1 MMWTTTKRILNAGLL
16 NFWRNGFVSIASVLV
31 MVITLT
37 TVAFIIFIGSMLSAA
52 LIEIREK
59 VDVNVYFYPSAPE
72 SSITE
77 LRDSLVSFPEVAAV
91 DYISREQAL
100 TNFVERHEDDEL
112 TLQALE
118 ELGDNPLGAVLNIKA
133 QETSQYAQIAEY
145 LEAQK
150 KSGVLI
156 DRINYF
162 DNKVAIERLTKI
174 IESADQLGLVA
185 AIILIL
191 VSVLIS
197 FNTIRLVIFTSR
209 EEITV
214 MRLVGASP
222 AYVRGPYVVSGIF
235 YGLLAA
241 LLTLAIL
248 YPITLWLG
256 PTTERFFG
264 SINLFD
270 YFLQHFSEIF
280 LILITAGVVLGGV
293 SSWLAVRRYLKI

>member
-1 MMWTTTKRILNAGLL
+1 MLWTTTKRILNAGLL

-37 TVAFIIFIGSMLSAA
+37 TVAFIIFVGAMLTSA

-72 SSITE
+72 STITG
-77 LRDSLVSFPEVAAV
+77 LRDTLAEFPEVAAV
-91 DYISREQAL
+91 EYISREQAL
-100 TNFVERHEDDEL
+100 NNFIDRHQDDEL
-112 TLQALE
+112 TLQALD
-118 ELGDNPLGAVLNIKA
+118 ELGENPLGAVLNIKA

-145 LEAQK
+145 LEAQQQN
-150 KSGVLI
+150 GVLI

-174 IESADQLGLVA
+174 IESADQLGLIA
-185 AIILIL
+185 AILLII
-191 VSVLIS
+191 VSILIS
-197 FNTIRLVIFTSR
+197 FNTIRLVIFTSK

-241 LLTLAIL
+241 LITLGIL

-264 SINLFD
+264 SINLFQ
-270 YFLQHFSEIF
+270 YFIRHFAEVF
-280 LILITAGVVLGGV
+280 VILIISGVLLGGF